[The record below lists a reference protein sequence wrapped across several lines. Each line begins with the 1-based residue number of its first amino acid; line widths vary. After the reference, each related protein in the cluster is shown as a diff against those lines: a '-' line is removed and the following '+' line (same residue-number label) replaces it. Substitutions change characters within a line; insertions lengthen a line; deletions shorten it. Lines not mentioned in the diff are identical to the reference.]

1 MALFCVCGQLIT
13 DPRTNMTIPYPAVK
27 GSMDP
32 PTPPLSGNALIR
44 IATNGSPTAMLICIG
59 MQKRINTCNRSYT
72 CKSCGLGFYH
82 FAAQIPMHRALCYI
96 HGAPPALSVTLKKD
110 HIMLTFP
117 LIKSATSTCLWL
129 SEACMKSRGSRVM
142 LTWHVSCRPEF
153 GSRFANRSPT
163 MPPTRFPRAVPPQNR
178 AVRVA
183 AGTSEKPRVCSHI
196 VKYPTAFHGI
206 PPTIPCSTEPD
217 QCSFISTSNDP
228 LRTAL
233 LADVAGM
240 V

>member
-32 PTPPLSGNALIR
+32 PTPPLFGNALRR

-59 MQKRINTCNRSYT
+59 MQKCINTCNRSHACT
-72 CKSCGLGFYH
+72 SCGQRLYH
-82 FAAQIPMHRALCYI
+82 LAAHFICTKRSARPIKQLWPLRIMLE
-96 HGAPPALSVTLKKD
+96 G
-110 HIMLTFP
+110 HIMLASP
-117 LIKSATSTCLWL
+117 LIRGVTSTYIRLT
-129 SEACMKSRGSRVM
+129 EACMNSRGSGVM
-142 LTWHVSCRPEF
+142 RTWHVSCRPAF

-163 MPPTRFPRAVPPQNR
+163 MPPSRFPRAVPPQNR

-206 PPTIPCSTEPD
+206 PPTIPCSTEHAHGH
-217 QCSFISTSNDP
+217 SSAAAMTR
-228 LRTAL
+228 L
-233 LADVAGM
+233 
-240 V
+240 